1 MSVRKQVVAAIITL
15 ALGIVSL
22 SSTASAQC
30 SGSNGSGS
38 NRLSIVVGNDQMG
51 SMPVVSPSY
60 LDLFTRFRI
69 STLTMFSWGRGPVG
83 LPGNVRSSNAVLR
96 ERLGLQR

>member
-1 MSVRKQVVAAIITL
+1 MSVRKQVVATIITAAL
-15 ALGIVSL
+15 AVAAL
-22 SSTASAQC
+22 SSIASAQC
-30 SGSNGSGS
+30 TGGGVSGGT
-38 NRLSIVVGNDQMG
+38 RLSIVVGNDQVR
-51 SMPVVSPSY
+51 SMPVVSSSY

-83 LPGNVRSSNAVLR
+83 LPGNVRSSYAVLR